1 MGKCSEH
8 DWIAMICRKCG
19 GFLGMGCLNC
29 DAWADGGERLASSP
43 DEWCKC
49 ENPDSDYPVDDCD
62 EAQQSRAADA
72 PKSAPVCTCSMDDG
86 IHEWNCVLES
96 ARR

>member
-8 DWIAMICRKCG
+8 DWIAMNCRKCG

-43 DEWCKC
+43 DEWCQC
-49 ENPDSDYPVDDCD
+49 ENPDSDCPVD
-62 EAQQSRAADA
+62 EGETWNK
-72 PKSAPVCTCSMDDG
+72 KS
-86 IHEWNCVLES
+86 
-96 ARR
+96 